1 MPAEAEAIV
10 SANETG
16 RGRNSGV
23 QIEDESHIQL
33 FIRYLI
39 RTIPWDRADTFAFK
53 TETETAIKPSRRS
66 PTP

>member
-33 FIRYLI
+33 FNQIFNQNY
-39 RTIPWDRADTFAFK
+39 TFG
-53 TETETAIKPSRRS
+53 PSRHVCFEDRD
-66 PTP
+66 